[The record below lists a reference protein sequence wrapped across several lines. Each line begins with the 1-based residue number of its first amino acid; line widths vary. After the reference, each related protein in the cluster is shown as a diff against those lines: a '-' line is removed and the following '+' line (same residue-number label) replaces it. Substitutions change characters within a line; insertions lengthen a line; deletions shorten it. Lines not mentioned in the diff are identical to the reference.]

1 MHEMRILNGYLRGAT
16 IPLGDQVCII
26 GASDE
31 ADVVLADPG
40 IATHH
45 ASVSL
50 SPEGWTL
57 EALDGQ
63 LHNAEDNQQRES
75 LKLEVGDFARLGP
88 IWLTVTEEGSIWRD
102 PPPEPVGSVV
112 EAPDA
117 SIPPASEDEKENH
130 TVMDDAVR
138 SAIEA
143 TAIPT
148 VETLPNLPTS
158 ANRGRRL
165 LLLPLS
171 LAALLSAAAAY
182 AITRHYPSGVEESLS
197 PNERLLPPIG
207 ATAAIEAPAAKMTP
221 EQLRAAF
228 RKRLAEVDLL
238 KRFNL
243 QLADR
248 EWVLEAALDEDE
260 SERFQRML
268 ANFVRAHDIDF
279 PVRVKIGSAESML
292 PFRIQQVISGSNAS
306 IVTDDGRRLYIGDEY
321 RGVVLAGIDSN
332 QVSFTGRRNINVRW

>member
-40 IATHH
+40 IATRH
-45 ASVSL
+45 ANVSL

-63 LHNAEDNQQRES
+63 LRNAEDNHERDF
-75 LKLEVGDFARLGP
+75 LKLEVDDFARLGP
-88 IWLTVTEEGSIWRD
+88 IWLTVTEEGTPWRD
-102 PPPEPVGSVV
+102 PPPEPVDSVAEV
-112 EAPDA
+112 PDA
-117 SIPPASEDEKENH
+117 PIPHAAEDDEVH
-130 TVMDDAVR
+130 HAVTDATVI
-138 SAIEA
+138 SADEA
-143 TAIPT
+143 TATPSA
-148 VETLPNLPTS
+148 ETLPTAPT
-158 ANRGRRL
+158 NTKRGRRL

-182 AITRHYPSGVEESLS
+182 AITRHYPVDAEQSLS
-197 PNERLLPPIG
+197 ANERLLPPIG
-207 ATAAIEAPAAKMTP
+207 TTAAMEPPAARMTP

-243 QLADR
+243 QLDDH
-248 EWVLEAALDEDE
+248 EWVLQAALDEDE

-268 ANFVRAHDIDF
+268 SSFVRAHDIDF

-306 IVTDDGRRLYIGDEY
+306 IVTEDGRRLYIGDEY
-321 RGVVLAGIDSN
+321 RGVVLAAIDNN
-332 QVSFTGRRNINVRW
+332 QVSFTGRHNINVRW